1 MKLING
7 LMTLVLCYSIA
18 GAVHAEQIHVA
29 VASNFTSAMKVI
41 AAEFEKNT
49 EHTVVLSFGSSGKFV
64 AQIQNGAPFQLFLS
78 ADQTKPLVLEKSGFT
93 VPGSRFTY
101 AIGALALWS
110 TKADFVDK
118 DYANL
123 KAGNFNKL
131 ALANP
136 KLAPYGAAAVEVL
149 NALDLEKATESK
161 WVIGENIA
169 QTYQFV
175 ATGNADLGFVAL
187 SQIMDK
193 GHINE
198 GSSWIIPSNLY
209 SPIRQDAVLLKNAK
223 NSVGARALLDYLH
236 SDSAQTIIRG
246 YGYKT
251 E

>member
-41 AAEFEKNT
+41 TAEFEKNT

-149 NALDLEKATESK
+149 NALDLEKAT
-161 WVIGENIA
+161 
-169 QTYQFV
+169 
-175 ATGNADLGFVAL
+175 
-187 SQIMDK
+187 
-193 GHINE
+193 
-198 GSSWIIPSNLY
+198 
-209 SPIRQDAVLLKNAK
+209 
-223 NSVGARALLDYLH
+223 
-236 SDSAQTIIRG
+236 
-246 YGYKT
+246 
-251 E
+251 